1 VTPEKYLEAHIREAL
16 ATDARTNLLDP
27 QVTIAAGK
35 VFLLATVESE
45 ERRLAIE
52 VVVREVIPPELE
64 IINEICVDCFDTP
77 TTTEERI

>member
-1 VTPEKYLEAHIREAL
+1 MTADYLEAHIREAL
-16 ATDARTNLLDP
+16 ATDTRTNILDP
-27 QVTIAAGK
+27 QITITAGK

-52 VVVREVIPPELE
+52 LVVREVVGPDVI
-64 IINEICVDCFDTP
+64 IINEICVDCFDAP

>member
-1 VTPEKYLEAHIREAL
+1 MTPEKYLEAHIREAL
-16 ATDARTNLLDP
+16 ASDPRTNLLDP

-45 ERRLAIE
+45 ERRLAVE
-52 VVVREVIPPELE
+52 VVVREVIPPDVVLV
-64 IINEICVDCFDTP
+64 NEICVDCFDAP